1 MAFSRKRQKP
11 KTPKEAMVIAL
22 IGKLPKEKLHRPG
35 ITLECK
41 VEALLAQGVLCPCGC
56 GEIIKK
62 GEGQFDHWPALEL
75 RTYDPATKKYSPD
88 ANDPKFMAY
97 RKTGHH
103 DKKTNGP
110 GGEKR
115 ITAKGGD
122 NHTRKHIDA
131 QSASHRDFLERMQKA
146 GKPVPQRRF

>member
-1 MAFSRKRQKP
+1 MAFRKKKP
-11 KTPKEAMVIAL
+11 KTKVVVPIMETLA
-22 IGKLPKEKLHRPG
+22 GKAKSPKLHRPA

-41 VEALLAQGVLCPCGC
+41 VEALLAQGVICGCGC
-56 GEIIKK
+56 GETIRK
-62 GEGQFDHWPALEL
+62 GEGQFDHSPALEL
-75 RTYDPATKKYSPD
+75 RAYDPATKKYSPD

-97 RKTGHH
+97 RKTKHH
-103 DKKTNGP
+103 DIKTNGP

-131 QSASHRDFLERMQKA
+131 QSDGHRKHLEAMAKA